1 MKLTLFVDLINC
13 RGQFINANDVIAFFL
28 HLMNKVRR
36 NLIKIRSYAIFK
48 WFLTGLAGFLVTIRS
63 VNIIGYFM
71 VSEE

>member
-36 NLIKIRSYAIFK
+36 NLIKIRSYAIFE
-48 WFLTGLAGFLVTIRS
+48 WFLTVLAGFLVTLRS